1 MDDMHATMGHAR
13 ARTAEALRLEL
24 AVVIPTFN
32 EAGNV
37 AEVVRRLDRALAGRG
52 WEAIFV
58 DDDSPDG
65 TAEAV
70 RRIAIEDPRI
80 RVIRRIGRRGLS
92 SACVEGMLATAAP
105 AIAVIDGDL
114 QHDERL
120 LPAMLDALWR
130 EDADIV
136 VGSRYVDGGGVG
148 EWNSRRV
155 AVSRLATRLGQLAI
169 GVTLTDP
176 MSGFF
181 LLRRETIE
189 AAAHDLS
196 GVGFKI
202 LLDIF
207 ASSPAPL
214 KAVEIPYTFRPREV
228 GESKLDNAAAM
239 DFAVMLLDK
248 TVGRYVPVKFLIF
261 SAVGGLGLVIHLM
274 ALFLGHRL
282 GGLEFGVAQ
291 TIATLTAMT
300 FNFFVNNTLTYRDRR
315 LRGWAMLRGWA
326 SFSLACSVGAIA
338 NIGIAVYVFENWAAG
353 GALTWVWSAVAG
365 VLVGAVWNYAVTAV
379 YTWGRR

>member
-1 MDDMHATMGHAR
+1 MN
-13 ARTAEALRLEL
+13 EALHNGAPTGAALPQLEI
-24 AVVIPTFN
+24 AIVIPTFN
-32 EAGNV
+32 ESGNV

-65 TAEAV
+65 TAETA
-70 RRIAIEDPRI
+70 RRIAIEDPRV
-80 RVIRRIGRRGLS
+80 RVISRIGRRGLS

-114 QHDERL
+114 QHDERI
-120 LPAMLDALWR
+120 LPVMLDALWR
-130 EDADIV
+130 EEADIV

-148 EWNSRRV
+148 EWDQRRI
-155 AVSRLATRLGQLAI
+155 ALSRLATQLSQLTI

-181 LLRRETIE
+181 LLRRETIDG
-189 AAAHDLS
+189 AVRNLS

-207 ASSPAPL
+207 ASSPKPL
-214 KAVEIPYTFRPREV
+214 KAVEVPYTFKPRMV
-228 GESKLDNAAAM
+228 GESKLDNAAAF

-248 TVGRYVPVKFLIF
+248 TVGRYVPIKFLIF
-261 SAVGGLGLVIHLM
+261 SAVGGLGLVVHLS

-282 GGLEFGVAQ
+282 GNLEFGMAQ

-338 NIGIAVYVFENWAAG
+338 NIGIAVYVFENWTTG
-353 GALTWVWSAVAG
+353 GPLTWVWSAVAG

-379 YTWGRR
+379 YTWGRA